1 MPNLRRS
8 HGPRTMLRHFT
19 IPLRMYDTD
28 VAWKA
33 AHGAAKAQAHT
44 GADDHGHHQQEA
56 QNHLVAVA
64 QAVLSSWAEAGVGCR
79 DVGWEKSQ

>member
-1 MPNLRRS
+1 MLRR
-8 HGPRTMLRHFT
+8 FT
-19 IPLRMYDTD
+19 TPLRTYDTD
-28 VAWKA
+28 VASKG

-64 QAVLSSWAEAGVGCR
+64 QAVLSSWAAAG
-79 DVGWEKSQ
+79 VGWEKSQWLS